1 MKFKILIAML
11 AVFSL
16 IAAACGD
23 DDESSSSGGDFG
35 GGSVDIDGILGADL
49 DLAGFVDTV
58 AAAGVLVCEPGP
70 SRAAAASR
78 APDFL

>member
-35 GGSVDIDGILGADL
+35 GAVSNE
-49 DLAGFVDTV
+49 LAVP
-58 AAAGVLVCEPGP
+58 AWEWPLVSSSHG
-70 SRAAAASR
+70 
-78 APDFL
+78 